1 MAWALA
7 VPLVA
12 SLARMAALDAE
23 LGIRAEGRSTTLRA
37 TGLPELS
44 RGSYSATPRATLH
57 AEGVG
62 LLLTT
67 AYAPRLWTGDVSERS
82 SPIVDHTLDARL
94 ETHHDRPWRAN
105 ATVTAVR
112 ATTDPLAE
120 PWRAVAAAGQ
130 PQVATTDPLEYE
142 ELRTG
147 AGAEVPLGPRTTAAA
162 GAGWQVSRARAS
174 TDPALL
180 PPQRGGSLDGSLT
193 RLATERDTLRLL
205 VRGTYTVTE
214 LARLDAAPA
223 PREETRSESTTAS
236 ASWRRRVTLHVD
248 AWIGGGATY
257 ATFEQ
262 EREPRTSDLL
272 PTAEVGIARA
282 GEDLPLRADLTARV
296 TTFVDRFTG
305 RVNPIAEVLC
315 GVGWRAVPRLSLASS
330 ASAGAQPNGDTK
342 LARAD
347 ARAAWTPRDRLA
359 FELGVAG
366 RLQRDRRPELPSFDE
381 AASFAGV
388 AWNVRERLAL
398 EAGVMGRWHRE
409 RRPGAPSFFE
419 GAAFA
424 GFAYATD
431 RLFRSMAR

>member
-1 MAWALA
+1 MAWALS

-12 SLARMAALDAE
+12 SLAQMAALDAE

-44 RGSYSATPRATLH
+44 RGSYSAVPRATLR

-67 AYAPRLWTGDVSERS
+67 AYAPRLWTSDVSERS
-82 SPIVDHTLDARL
+82 SPFVNHAFDARL

-120 PWRAVAAAGQ
+120 PWQAVVAAGQ

-147 AGAEVPLGPRTTAAA
+147 AGAEVPLGPRTTVAA

-180 PPQRGGSLDGSLT
+180 PPQRGVSLDGSLT

-205 VRGTYTVTE
+205 VRGMYTLTE
-214 LARLDAAPA
+214 LARLDAATA
-223 PREETRSESTTAS
+223 PREETRSVSTTAS
-236 ASWRRRVTLHVD
+236 ASWRRRVALHVD

-262 EREPRTSDLL
+262 EQEPRTSDLL

-296 TTFVDRFTG
+296 TTFVDRFGG

-315 GVGWRAVPRLSLASS
+315 GLGWRPVQRLSLASS

-388 AWNVRERLAL
+388 AWTVRERLAL

-409 RRPGAPSFFE
+409 RRPSEPSFFE
-419 GAAFA
+419 GAVFA
-424 GFAYATD
+424 GVAYATD